1 MTEDAFI
8 AAVLGNPV
16 NRAILDRRPPLGLAE
31 RAKGDRWKALWPELK
46 VVPAAPVPAGPVAP
60 TVTAK
65 Q

>member
-16 NRAILDRRPPLGLAE
+16 NRAILDRLPTLGLAE
-31 RAKGDRWKALWPELK
+31 RAEGDPLESAVAGAEDGAGRARPG
-46 VVPAAPVPAGPVAP
+46 GPVAP
-60 TVTAK
+60 AVTAK